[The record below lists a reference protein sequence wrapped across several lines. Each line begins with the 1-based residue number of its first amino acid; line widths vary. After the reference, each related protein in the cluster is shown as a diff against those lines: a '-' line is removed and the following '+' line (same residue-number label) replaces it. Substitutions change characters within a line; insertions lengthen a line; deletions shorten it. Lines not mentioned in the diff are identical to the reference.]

1 MLTSL
6 VQPAAYTFIYRFMAN
21 KSEEHPQG
29 KLNGEVLKAFFAV
42 EGEDGHFTYNE
53 GHERIPD
60 NWYKRNVLDEYTI
73 PYFSLDNL
81 EMASQHPEFLS
92 VGGNTGMFFQ
102 MVDVYNTNVS
112 QGTVDSFVGVD
123 PADLTGGVF
132 NGATLLEGYVV
143 DSLTQWVES
152 LLTKRRSNNLACFAM
167 QAAVQQLPDVLS
179 GVLTDDGSRIS
190 QLTSSLGC
198 PKLNNIDKDQFSK
211 YPGYTNS

>member
-102 MVDVYNTNVS
+102 MADVYNTNVS

-152 LLTKRRSNNLACFAM
+152 LLTKTQQQPRLLRHAGRRSAAPRRPLGRSHRRWLAHFA
-167 QAAVQQLPDVLS
+167 AYVE
-179 GVLTDDGSRIS
+179 SRMP
-190 QLTSSLGC
+190 QVE
-198 PKLNNIDKDQFSK
+198 QH
-211 YPGYTNS
+211 